1 MMILTRSWKLLFIVV
16 AMMIGTFCMAQEEAA
31 SASAVVPETPAEEDC
46 GTGECANP
54 DMVVEIPAAGDDG
67 CPSRAHIIACA
78 AKFLDTNSNRKLDR
92 IELETAIDKLPWYSR
107 GILKII
113 GSVDKIMAKCDVDGD
128 GAIGIDY
135 DMSHNEETCL
145 ASCFKRKAFKGAF
158 FPECA

>member
-1 MMILTRSWKLLFIVV
+1 MISIRSWKLLFVVV
-16 AMMIGTFCMAQEEAA
+16 AAVMLTSAPTLAQEAESVVEEAA
-31 SASAVVPETPAEEDC
+31 TQAIKEEGC

-54 DMVVEIPAAGDDG
+54 DMAAIPPAEDDS
-67 CPSRAHIIACA
+67 CPTRPHIIACA
-78 AKFLDTNSNRKLDR
+78 AKFLDTNQNGKLDR

-135 DMSHNEETCL
+135 DMSNNQETCL

-158 FPECA
+158 FPECE